1 MYPIYPGLRVRLTRF
16 AITGEGP
23 IGSVAESSPDG
34 ELVRATLRGDEHAFA
49 HLVRRYT
56 RKAMAVAL
64 EYTGTREDAE
74 DVVQDTFRRV
84 LGGLERFDPARPFEP
99 WFFTV
104 LRNTAR
110 NAARSRRIREHEAL
124 SVEYESDRPGPLE
137 DIHRRELRGRLTAA
151 VGRLPAMQ
159 QTCFRLCLVEG
170 LSSAE
175 AAGATGLAES
185 TVRVHVFRAR
195 QTLQGM
201 LAAWRDETERL

>member
-1 MYPIYPGLRVRLTRF
+1 VTID
-16 AITGEGP
+16 EDP
-23 IGSVAESSPDG
+23 IGDVPQSAPDDQ
-34 ELVRATLRGDEHAFA
+34 LVHATLRGDERAFA
-49 HLVRRYT
+49 HLVQRYL

-84 LGGLERFDPARPFEP
+84 LGGLPRFDPARPFEP

-110 NAARSRRIREHEAL
+110 NAAKSRRIREHEAL
-124 SVEYESDRPGPLE
+124 SVEQESDRPGPFELTR
-137 DIHRRELRGRLTAA
+137 RRELRGRIDAA
-151 VGRLPAMQ
+151 IARLPAQQ

-170 LSSAE
+170 LSNAE
-175 AAGATGLAES
+175 AAAAVGLAES

-195 QTLQGM
+195 QALQDE
-201 LAAWRDETERL
+201 LAGWRDEQEES

>member
-1 MYPIYPGLRVRLTRF
+1 MKTDEDAPQ
-16 AITGEGP
+16 
-23 IGSVAESSPDG
+23 SSPDDV
-34 ELVRATLRGDEHAFA
+34 LVRATLRGDERAFA
-49 HLVRRYT
+49 HLVQRYL

-84 LGGLERFDPARPFEP
+84 VANLQRFDPARPFEP
-99 WFFTV
+99 WCFTI

-110 NAARSRRIREHEAL
+110 NAAKGRRIRTHEAL
-124 SVEYESDRPGPLE
+124 SVDHMSDRPGPLE
-137 DIHRRELRGRLTAA
+137 LTRRKELRGRIDAA
-151 VGRLPAMQ
+151 VARLPAMQ

-175 AAGATGLAES
+175 AAAATGLAES

-195 QTLQGM
+195 QTLQEE
-201 LAAWRDETERL
+201 LADWREELEES